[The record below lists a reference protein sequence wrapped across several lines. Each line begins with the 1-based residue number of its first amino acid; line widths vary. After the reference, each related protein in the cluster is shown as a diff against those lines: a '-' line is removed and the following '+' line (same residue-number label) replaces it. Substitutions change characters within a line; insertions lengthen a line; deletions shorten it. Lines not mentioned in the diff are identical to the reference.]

1 MTDEQ
6 KALSETM
13 AKYWTDFAKTGDPN
27 GEGLPAWPVFRDGE
41 KTVMYLK
48 GVPKPIDVPNLD
60 KLQAMDEYFAWKR
73 SNIREN

>member
-1 MTDEQ
+1 
-6 KALSETM
+6 
-13 AKYWTDFAKTGDPN
+13 
-27 GEGLPAWPVFRDGE
+27 
-41 KTVMYLK
+41 VMYLK